1 MLFFFPLYVYIYIYL
16 SYGRGREREREGRSI
31 VSQMAK
37 AKKAV
42 GADEGNK
49 RERKCV

>member
-16 SYGRGREREREGRSI
+16 SYGRGRERERGPFDCFPDGES
-31 VSQMAK
+31 
-37 AKKAV
+37 KKAV